1 MLSNYKAFRAIKCVM
16 IMLWLVLFSSVYA
29 FSQDDGSTSPKLLV
43 GVVVAPPAYI
53 KTTDNRWEGLS
64 VELWQAVAQ
73 RMGAPFE
80 FREFSRFEAVL
91 DALGKKE
98 IDVIPAIS
106 VQDRF
111 EAVMDFSQS
120 YLKSGLSIAVP
131 AEGVNYQWFK
141 VIENLFSPHILK
153 AKGYCFLCL

>member
-1 MLSNYKAFRAIKCVM
+1 MRL
-16 IMLWLVLFSSVYA
+16 
-29 FSQDDGSTSPKLLV
+29 
-43 GVVVAPPAYI
+43 
-53 KTTDNRWEGLS
+53 E
-64 VELWQAVAQ
+64 
-73 RMGAPFE
+73 
-80 FREFSRFEAVL
+80 
-91 DALGKKE
+91 KK

-111 EAVMDFSQS
+111 EAVMDFSRS

-131 AEGVNYQWFK
+131 AEGFNYQWFK